1 MKTIALL
8 GGKMRSC
15 TVQMNRSV
23 EIIGILRIGLENML
37 SKTNTL
43 RVNYTRIFNFQESR
57 VSLRMEVSEGELPYV
72 PMGRIDVV
80 ELPTNNGRISC
91 NCTLTQLQSGQSER
105 IVLRLKD
112 ANQREKECQRV
123 FGFFRKIL
131 SIPEEKTPK
140 RVGVEKSKPETTPTE
155 FGTGP
160 GFPLDST
167 RGAQSKEDK
176 TND

>member
-1 MKTIALL
+1 
-8 GGKMRSC
+8 MRSC

-140 RVGVEKSKPETTPTE
+140 RVGVEKSKPETGGRGRACLHPSRLRS
-155 FGTGP
+155 P
-160 GFPLDST
+160 GRPRLWDFAPRLT
-167 RGAQSKEDK
+167 APGCRRPR
-176 TND
+176 